1 MEIEKLLS
9 QLESLLLVAYKPIT
23 IAEIAKLFALEAK
36 EIKQAI
42 EKLQNDYQEN
52 NRGMRLTIT
61 NDKVQLVSASENSD
75 IVKAFIKE
83 ETSGEM
89 TPAALETLTI
99 VAYRQ
104 PIAKAELEQIRGV
117 NCSLILRNLL
127 IRGLV
132 EAQYDKE
139 RGTTVYAVTNDFLK
153 FLGLDSVANLP
164 DYEKLNSNELLQAIN
179 LSTTNSS
186 STDNNETIKV
196 TVTKG

>member
-1 MEIEKLLS
+1 METENLLS
-9 QLESLLLVAYKPIT
+9 QLESLLLVAYKPISLS
-23 IAEIAKLFALEAK
+23 EIAKLFSLEVGVIK
-36 EIKQAI
+36 EAI
-42 EKLQNDYQEN
+42 EKLQLGYQEHQ
-52 NRGMRLTIT
+52 RGMRLTIT
-61 NDKVQLVSASENSD
+61 NDKVQLVSAPENSD

-132 EAQYDKE
+132 EAQFSKE

-153 FLGLDSVANLP
+153 FLGLDSVAALP
-164 DYEKLNSNELLQAIN
+164 EYEKLNTNQLLEALNQ
-179 LSTTNSS
+179 STAATVTEEN
-186 STDNNETIKV
+186 DVVKV
-196 TVTKG
+196 TVTQE

>member
-1 MEIEKLLS
+1 METEKLLS
-9 QLESLLLVAYKPIT
+9 QLESLLLVAYKPI
-23 IAEIAKLFALEAK
+23 ALSEIAKLFELETT
-36 EIKQAI
+36 EIKTAI
-42 EKLQNDYQEN
+42 EKLQKDYQDN
-52 NRGMRLTIT
+52 GRGIHVTIT

-132 EAQYDKE
+132 EAQYDKD

-153 FLGLDSVANLP
+153 FLGLDSVAALP
-164 DYEKLNSNELLQAIN
+164 DYEKLNSNQLLEALN

-186 STDNNETIKV
+186 QADNNEVVKV
-196 TVTKG
+196 VVTQG